1 VSDVPTLEGIPGRS
15 AILPPQ
21 GIAPRARAELKRH
34 WFVILVA
41 CVGMACGPQGIV
53 NLSFGVFITP
63 LVGAFGWAQSSVA
76 GWLGFCSLGKSVCDP
91 IVGWLSDRFGPR
103 PVILVSLLACSAV
116 LACAPVMMAHGLAW
130 FYAIGL
136 LVGGF
141 GSGVGHLPYTKIV
154 VSRFSIAR
162 GTALGIAVAGVGLAA
177 TVGPPLAQRI
187 IDAWSWRSGFIF
199 LSVFGLIAFP
209 FVLFLRPERARSVR
223 DDNAAIE
230 TGRSLGE
237 ALRSPAFWILCVGFF
252 LLCLALATTANLVP
266 FMTSSGLSR
275 AQATLAMSVLGMLSI
290 SGRVIF
296 GFIIDRVPVTLVLAS
311 LLLLQALV
319 FVLLSVSHGQMALVI
334 VPTIGLCLGGEV
346 ASVGYCTAHF
356 FGTRAYGRVVGI
368 FGIAMAAGTGL
379 GPYIFSR
386 LYEAHKSYAVSFDT
400 FAVLLLMAAGAFLV
414 AGRFPKFQPSAAV
427 ESALTVR

>member
-1 VSDVPTLEGIPGRS
+1 MSDAPTLEAVPVDA
-15 AILPPQ
+15 AILPPH
-21 GIAPRARAELKRH
+21 GIAPRARAELKLH
-34 WFVILVA
+34 WFVIVVA
-41 CVGMACGPQGIV
+41 FVGMACGPQGIV

-63 LVGAFGWAQSSVA
+63 LVGAFGWAQSSVV

-116 LACAPVMMAHGLAW
+116 LACAPAMMAHGLAW

-162 GTALGIAVAGVGLAA
+162 GTALGIAVAGIGLAS

-187 IDAWSWRSGFIF
+187 IDAWSWKSGFFF
-199 LSVFGLIAFP
+199 LSAFGLIAFP
-209 FVLFLRPERARSVR
+209 LVLFLRPERARSVR
-223 DDNAAIE
+223 DDHAPIA
-230 TGRSLGE
+230 TGHSLLE

-252 LLCLALATTANLVP
+252 LLALALATTPNLVP

-275 AQATLAMSVLGMLSI
+275 SQATLAMSVLGMLSI

-296 GFIIDRVPVTLVLAS
+296 GFIIDRAPVTLVLAA

-334 VPTIGLCLGGEV
+334 VPAIGLCLGGEV
-346 ASVGYCTAHF
+346 ASAGFCMAHF
-356 FGTRAYGRVVGI
+356 FGTRAYGRVLGVL
-368 FGIAMAAGTGL
+368 GIAMAAGSGL

-400 FAVLLLMAAGAFLV
+400 FAVLLLIAAGSFLV
-414 AGRFPKFQPSAAV
+414 AGLFPKFQASPAV
-427 ESALTVR
+427 RSVLAR